1 MSSGSSLGFPG
12 GRTLAAW
19 WRHLSGWHP
28 EAIWIGYLTLHRL
41 EALVCALRPHTLPP
55 FETLVLKAM
64 ALHRGADAGA
74 LGKFLH
80 LAPSLVGQVQ
90 RHLQQDGLLQSAGRD
105 LTDAGWQALQ
115 QGNYLRPCRQRRAFY
130 FWHAAWHQPPPSRF
144 VALAHADQ
152 QPWLASPDVPCA
164 VEPLCACV
172 ERSAEW
178 KRAHGFPLEVREVG
192 TSASWE
198 HVVLAAP
205 QRLFAAV
212 IRTAGTLVALAV
224 QTRTWELQTNQ
235 PAWIVPDED
244 WMQAAPDSAW
254 RQTFVE
260 WCRQRQIGSEEAAAC
275 GLTWRADRLLVQG
288 PDAVE
293 ERLRAAKGEAW
304 VLAGD
309 GPVRAAA
316 RLEPLAA

>member
-1 MSSGSSLGFPG
+1 MP
-12 GRTLAAW
+12 A
-19 WRHLSGWHP
+19 P
-28 EAIWIGYLTLHRL
+28 RL
-41 EALVCALRPHTLPP
+41 
-55 FETLVLKAM
+55 F
-64 ALHRGADAGA
+64 
-74 LGKFLH
+74 F
-80 LAPSLVGQVQ
+80 
-90 RHLQQDGLLQSAGRD
+90 
-105 LTDAGWQALQ
+105 WQAT
-115 QGNYLRPCRQRRAFY
+115 
-130 FWHAAWHQPPPSRF
+130 WHQPPLSRF
-144 VALAHADQ
+144 VAVAHADQ

-178 KRAHGFPLEVREVG
+178 KGAHGFPLEVREVL
-192 TSASWE
+192 TSASWK

-260 WCRQRQIGSEEAAAC
+260 WCRQRQIGSRRPRLS
-275 GLTWRADRLLVQG
+275 LTWRASFAG
-288 PDAVE
+288 AGAGCGG
-293 ERLRAAKGEAW
+293 RAF
-304 VLAGD
+304 AGQARR
-309 GPVRAAA
+309 VRAATA
-316 RLEPLAA
+316 RSARRHAQNPRRVEQRGC